1 MRTSIAARANLDLI
15 EENYRRW
22 QRNPESVGSGWAA
35 FFEGF
40 ELGETPEHDGAV
52 TKPVEIRESSLQ
64 SRVDG
69 LVYAYRILGH
79 TIARV
84 NPLAEKRPENPLL
97 TLRELGFSE
106 KDLDLRVAS
115 KFFFD
120 NRQMT
125 LRDMIGA
132 LERVYAGPIGPEFM
146 HIQNT
151 RVRNWVLHR
160 LESRP
165 AKLDAPRS
173 VQMALLRVLLEA
185 ESFETFLH
193 AHYVGQKRFSLQGAE
208 SLMVIL
214 DVILQKCPDAGI
226 EEICMGMTHRGRLNV
241 LANFLKKSLNI
252 IFTEFTEN
260 YIPNLVAGDGD
271 VKYHLGYRTVRKL
284 PSGGEVEIRL
294 SANPSHL
301 EAVDPVVEGTARAR
315 QRIRNDTEHRRK
327 VLPLLL
333 HGDAAFAGQGIV
345 AETLNMSQLPGYST
359 GGTVHVVVNNQIG
372 FTTLPEEGRS
382 SMYATDVAKMIEA
395 PIFHVNGDDPLAVRF
410 VTEMAI
416 DFRQEFG
423 RDVVIDMYC
432 YRKHGHQEVDEPSFT
447 QPDLYARIDKRPS
460 ITQLY
465 KRQLLEAGTLS
476 QDDVVSLETEFQL
489 RLDLPLENV
498 KAREK
503 EKTDEQAKFRESTAV
518 FQPEY
523 TSSSESTAISNEM
536 LKTIVDGLTH
546 VPDGFHV
553 QPKIKRIVIEHQR
566 KVFDAGGPYEW
577 HYAEAL
583 AFGSL
588 LLEGLPVR
596 LSGQDSSRG
605 TFSTRHSVLYDAK
618 TGEPYVPLMHLAEKQ
633 ARICIYNSQL
643 SEAAVLGFDYGYSLD
658 YPEMLCLWEAQF
670 GDFANG
676 AQTII
681 DQFIVSAESK
691 WQRPSGIV
699 LLLPHGY
706 EGQGPEHS
714 SGRLERFLQLC
725 AEDNIQVCNL
735 TTSAQ
740 YFHVLRR
747 QMKRDFIKPL
757 IIMTPKSLLRARFA
771 SSPAEEFTNG
781 RFEEILNSPKVGP
794 TEKMQRV
801 IFCSGKVYY
810 DLLNYGDAEKIDNA
824 AIIRIEQLYPLAGK
838 KLGAMLKPFP
848 KTATLVWCQEEPQNM
863 GAWSFIEP
871 RLRRLLGRDIAYAGR
886 KASASPA
893 VGALAIHKRE
903 QAALVAEAFSI

>member
-1 MRTSIAARANLDLI
+1 
-15 EENYRRW
+15 
-22 QRNPESVGSGWAA
+22 
-35 FFEGF
+35 
-40 ELGETPEHDGAV
+40 
-52 TKPVEIRESSLQ
+52 
-64 SRVDG
+64 
-69 LVYAYRILGH
+69 
-79 TIARV
+79 
-84 NPLAEKRPENPLL
+84 
-97 TLRELGFSE
+97 
-106 KDLDLRVAS
+106 
-115 KFFFD
+115 
-120 NRQMT
+120 
-125 LRDMIGA
+125 
-132 LERVYAGPIGPEFM
+132 
-146 HIQNT
+146 
-151 RVRNWVLHR
+151 
-160 LESRP
+160 
-165 AKLDAPRS
+165 
-173 VQMALLRVLLEA
+173 
-185 ESFETFLH
+185 
-193 AHYVGQKRFSLQGAE
+193 
-208 SLMVIL
+208 
-214 DVILQKCPDAGI
+214 
-226 EEICMGMTHRGRLNV
+226 
-241 LANFLKKSLNI
+241 
-252 IFTEFTEN
+252 
-260 YIPNLVAGDGD
+260 
-271 VKYHLGYRTVRKL
+271 
-284 PSGGEVEIRL
+284 
-294 SANPSHL
+294 
-301 EAVDPVVEGTARAR
+301 
-315 QRIRNDTEHRRK
+315 
-327 VLPLLL
+327 
-333 HGDAAFAGQGIV
+333 
-345 AETLNMSQLPGYST
+345 
-359 GGTVHVVVNNQIG
+359 
-372 FTTLPEEGRS
+372 
-382 SMYATDVAKMIEA
+382 
-395 PIFHVNGDDPLAVRF
+395 
-410 VTEMAI
+410 MAI

-447 QPDLYARIDKRPS
+447 QPDLYSRIDKRPS

-518 FQPEY
+518 FQREY

-771 SSPAEEFTNG
+771 SSPAEEFTDG